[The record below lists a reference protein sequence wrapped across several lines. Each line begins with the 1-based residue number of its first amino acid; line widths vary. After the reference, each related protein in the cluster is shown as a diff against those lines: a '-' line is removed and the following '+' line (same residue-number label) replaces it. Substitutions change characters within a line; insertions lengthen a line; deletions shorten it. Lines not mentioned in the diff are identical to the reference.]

1 MKSLS
6 KFFIAAVLALILSV
20 ILFVRVDQYTEQF
33 DVVVTEAQKTTD
45 GYDQAFIDM
54 VNRLEDELAHRASFG
69 YIGEKDPMTGQVRKI
84 VKPKP
89 VIVKKRYRKTKA
101 TPKVEIDLFRL
112 SAIIYNDL
120 QSSFTAI
127 MMYGERSLA
136 VEIGD
141 VIKGRKVKEITRS
154 GVEMVDITNRYR
166 YDIEGTKTKT
176 VLNSGGTK

>member
-6 KFFIAAVLALILSV
+6 KFFIAALLALILAAV
-20 ILFVRVDQYTEQF
+20 LFFRMDQYSQEF
-33 DVVVTEAQKTTD
+33 DIIVKEALETTD

-69 YIGEKDPMTGQVRKI
+69 YIGEKDPMTGQVRQI
-84 VKPKP
+84 VKPEP
-89 VIVKKRYRKTKA
+89 VVVKKKTYRRAK
-101 TPKVEIDLFRL
+101 PKVKADLFRL

-141 VIKGRKVKEITRS
+141 IVEGRTVKKITRS
-154 GVEMVDITNRYR
+154 GVEMVDIVNHYR

-176 VLNSGGTK
+176 ALTSGGTK